1 MATLYDLAMQY
12 LNQSLPKTFKYDRT
26 NQPGTT
32 PPVTVPPQDPNA
44 PVKKILPVQGS
55 GGDGFSVYNPDPNS
69 IANKNYSPY
78 AYRQAAERN
87 LIGDVYSSGTAAQKM
102 MDNYPDYYTGP
113 QLTGIPGAISNY
125 AENSFLGKGLDALGN
140 MLPVN
145 KRAILEN
152 ELSGQGIMV
161 NDIGQI
167 VQGQGAYNTAENIM
181 AGYNAGK
188 IDADTIQD
196 RRDTIN
202 ESLGKFDKYDPS
214 SPKFDVDKYN
224 QQIDKLSALDEFEKI
239 NNIALDK
246 TETIFDDESLAKD
259 PSYKSL
265 DEKIKEGLLEGDDD
279 DDDFDPLGPLNLD
292 TTTAPA
298 FKNFYNDNP
307 FEINNIVDYQKT
319 KDLIEEAR
327 LRDLDA
333 MDPNPGTDNKG
344 FDPGV
349 NPGESGFI
357 GLDENMDVSPFKYD
371 DYGTYEG
378 PGGYNPGSGNYNA
391 GQAAQNAQN
400 EALQN
405 AANMGMSINEAKASV
420 GMPENLGD
428 TGGSESNAGKIVC
441 TMMNE
446 SYGFG
451 SFRNKIWMKFHKN
464 LSPEYQKGY
473 HKLFLPLVKIAKTN
487 KVVKKILEHIAVHST
502 IDMRQATRG
511 KMHLL
516 GRIYRKILLPL
527 CYFVGKHGKSSS

>member
-26 NQPGTT
+26 NQPGIPT
-32 PPVTVPPQDPNA
+32 PV
-44 PVKKILPVQGS
+44 LPVQPIVKPIVKPINTGGGG
-55 GGDGFSVYNPDPNS
+55 GGDFGVYNPDPNS
-69 IANKNYSPY
+69 IVNKDYDPTRYNKAMRNTSKFGQTVGPNPDLYYSKP
-78 AYRQAAERN
+78 
-87 LIGDVYSSGTAAQKM
+87 
-102 MDNYPDYYTGP
+102 
-113 QLTGIPGAISNY
+113 LTGIPGAISNF
-125 AENSFLGKGLDALGN
+125 AKNSLFGKGLDALGN

-145 KRAILEN
+145 KRSILEN

-167 VQGQGAYNTAENIM
+167 VQGEGAYSTAQNIM
-181 AGYNAGK
+181 AGYNASQ
-188 IDADTIQD
+188 IDAGTIQD
-196 RRDTIN
+196 RKDTIN

-214 SPKFDVDKYN
+214 SPNFDVDKYN
-224 QQIDKLSALDEFEKI
+224 QQIDKLTALDEFAKI
-239 NNIALDK
+239 HNIVIDNV
-246 TETIFDDESLAKD
+246 ETIFDKESLDKD
-259 PSYKSL
+259 PGYKSL
-265 DEKIKEGLLEGDDD
+265 DEKITEGLLEGDDD
-279 DDDFDPLGPLNLD
+279 DDEFDPTSLDYTNPNIYSTDSIYTQTAPTYTD
-292 TTTAPA
+292 TTATSDDG
-298 FKNFYNDNP
+298 YID
-307 FEINNIVDYQKT
+307 T
-319 KDLIEEAR
+319 
-327 LRDLDA
+327 
-333 MDPNPGTDNKG
+333 NPGTDNKG

-349 NPGESGFI
+349 TPGESGFI
-357 GLDENMDVSPFKYD
+357 GLDSKFDVNPFDYD

-400 EALQN
+400 EAIQD
-405 AANMGMSINEAKASV
+405 AAKMGMSINEAKASV

-473 HKLFLPLVKIAKTN
+473 HKLFLPLVRIAKTN

-527 CYFVGKHGKSSS
+527 CYIVGKHG

>member
-26 NQPGTT
+26 NQPIT
-32 PPVTVPPQDPNA
+32 PSP
-44 PVKKILPVQGS
+44 ILPVQPPKKLVPKVIPKGGS
-55 GGDGFSVYNPDPNS
+55 GGGGGDFGVYNPDPNS
-69 IANKNYSPY
+69 IVNKDYDPTRYNKAMRNTSKFGQTVGPNPDLYYSKP
-78 AYRQAAERN
+78 
-87 LIGDVYSSGTAAQKM
+87 
-102 MDNYPDYYTGP
+102 
-113 QLTGIPGAISNY
+113 LTGIPGAISNF
-125 AENSFLGKGLDALGN
+125 AKNSLFGKGLDALGN

-145 KRAILEN
+145 KRSILEN

-167 VQGQGAYNTAENIM
+167 VQGEGAYSTAQNIM
-181 AGYNAGK
+181 AGYNASQ
-188 IDADTIQD
+188 IDAGTIQD
-196 RRDTIN
+196 RKDTIN

-214 SPKFDVDKYN
+214 SPNFDVDKYN
-224 QQIDKLSALDEFEKI
+224 QQIDKLTALDEFAKIHNIAIDNTEKI
-239 NNIALDK
+239 FDKESLDK
-246 TETIFDDESLAKD
+246 D
-259 PSYKSL
+259 PGYKSL
-265 DEKIKEGLLEGDDD
+265 DEKITEGLLEGDDDD
-279 DDDFDPLGPLNLD
+279 DDDFDPLGPLNLN

-298 FKNFYNDNP
+298 FKNFYNNNP
-307 FEINNIVDYQKT
+307 FELNNIVDIQKT
-319 KDLIEEAR
+319 KELIEEAK

-333 MDPNPGTDNKG
+333 IDPNPGTDNKG

-349 NPGESGFI
+349 TPGESGFI
-357 GLDENMDVSPFKYD
+357 GLDSKFDVNPFDYD

-400 EALQN
+400 EAIQD
-405 AANMGMSINEAKASV
+405 AAKMGMSINEAKASV

-473 HKLFLPLVKIAKTN
+473 HKLFLPLVRIAKTN

-527 CYFVGKHGKSSS
+527 CYIVGKHG